1 MEKIIEFLPK
11 EVSNLS
17 EYIQEVQKL
26 DTLQQLYDYYN
37 CNDHINDDFKSL
49 LKETDLSKLK
59 TNSDEIYLRI
69 NFIEKLLLINKI
81 VNRNKIETAFK
92 PIDKLTPIKKDIK
105 QINAILESDYSFK
118 KKYIEISKKNR

>member
-1 MEKIIEFLPK
+1 M
-11 EVSNLS
+11 
-17 EYIQEVQKL
+17 
-26 DTLQQLYDYYN
+26 
-37 CNDHINDDFKSL
+37 

-118 KKYIEISKKNR
+118 KKYIEISKKTDKLNENVSILLRDSKEILYELETNVFETDNEKIKRAAEEKNRYSK